1 MPLHDG
7 RRGGHVAVRDAAA
20 VDAAVER
27 GHGLEQLLRRRRRHL
42 WRRGRVQP
50 HVLED
55 DVDVAVDLGL
65 TEFGETEM

>member
-20 VDAAVER
+20 VDAAVDR
-27 GHGLEQLLRRRRRHL
+27 GGREQLLRRRRRHL

>member
-7 RRGGHVAVRDAAA
+7 RRGRHVAVRDAI
-20 VDAAVER
+20 DAAVER
-27 GHGLEQLLRRRRRHL
+27 GGREQLLRRRRRHL

>member
-7 RRGGHVAVRDAAA
+7 RRGRHVAVRDAAA
-20 VDAAVER
+20 VDTAVER
-27 GHGLEQLLRRRRRHL
+27 GGREQLLRRRHL